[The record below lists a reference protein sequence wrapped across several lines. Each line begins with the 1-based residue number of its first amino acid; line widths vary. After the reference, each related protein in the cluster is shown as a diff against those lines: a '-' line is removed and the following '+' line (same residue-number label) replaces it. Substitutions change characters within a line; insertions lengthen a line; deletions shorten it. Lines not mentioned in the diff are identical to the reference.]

1 MQAFAKDSANN
12 TIGGSG
18 PVNKDINFNQFHGRG
33 AEGFT
38 DYAAS
43 GVQNRI
49 PDSNNN
55 INNNFESYAGS
66 SAPSGGP
73 SVRPGIDRTSSFNPI
88 ARGDPLHGE
97 ETMGLGTSTFLDG
110 APAARAII
118 ERRESETEVPQA
130 DGGLGRKRSIAQK
143 IRGLS
148 STRGDRGFRPAGR
161 ITSPEGVLNRTTSPT
176 GPEDRTAS
184 AGGLD
189 RIQES
194 QNPFFNDY
202 DDAYEKKGAKI
213 QIAEEKNRVGS
224 IGGGDE
230 DFTAKSRSR
239 AVSSPKKPTPG
250 LLERRV
256 TSDAGNTNGE
266 GSTAGG
272 GTNGFLNRVKSL
284 KGGKRSR
291 PERSS

>member
-18 PVNKDINFNQFHGRG
+18 PVNKDINFAQFHGRG

-43 GVQNRI
+43 GVQQNRI
-49 PDSNNN
+49 PESN
-55 INNNFESYAGS
+55 INFEPYAGS
-66 SAPSGGP
+66 SAPPGAPG
-73 SVRPGIDRTSSFNPI
+73 VRPGIDRTSSFNPI
-88 ARGDPLHGE
+88 ARGDAVHGE

-110 APAARAII
+110 APAARAVI
-118 ERRESETEVPQA
+118 ERRESDAEVPQA

-148 STRGDRGFRPAGR
+148 STRGDRGVRPAGR
-161 ITSPEGVLNRTTSPT
+161 ITSPDGVLNRTTSPI
-176 GPEDRTAS
+176 GPEERTTS

-189 RIQES
+189 KIQES
-194 QNPFFNDY
+194 RNPFFNDY

-213 QIAEEKNRVGS
+213 QIAEEMNRVGS
-224 IGGGDE
+224 VGGGE
-230 DFTAKSRSR
+230 ENFTAISRSR
-239 AVSSPKKPTPG
+239 AVSSPKRPTPG

-256 TSDAGNTNGE
+256 TTDNTNGE
-266 GSTAGG
+266 SSASSGG
-272 GTNGFLNRVKSL
+272 ANGFLNRVKSL